1 MHEASHYVSLL
12 LLPLRRIYAVPAVRN
27 TLSRKPHICPG
38 NPRAGVLCPPLPYLT
53 GLCYPHRVPRSS
65 TPPTPAPQSMDEQ
78 CGELVRDLICVVAMK
93 LQGSLVALLL
103 RKTSGDKGPAIV
115 QVGAREG
122 VSA

>member
-1 MHEASHYVSLL
+1 
-12 LLPLRRIYAVPAVRN
+12 
-27 TLSRKPHICPG
+27 
-38 NPRAGVLCPPLPYLT
+38 
-53 GLCYPHRVPRSS
+53 
-65 TPPTPAPQSMDEQ
+65 MDEQ

-122 VSA
+122 RGGAGQGVKRCSRGNIVAYCKAWPQ